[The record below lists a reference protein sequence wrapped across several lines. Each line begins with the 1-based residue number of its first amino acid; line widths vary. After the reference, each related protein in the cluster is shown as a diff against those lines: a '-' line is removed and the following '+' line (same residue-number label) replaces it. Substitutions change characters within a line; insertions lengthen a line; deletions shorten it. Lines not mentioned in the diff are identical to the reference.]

1 MQLYN
6 NTILLPNLQSLFN
19 LLSNSENNCENE
31 NFHFDCKPLFSERI
45 AIQHF
50 IKKENEKENE
60 RHIIRI
66 WNTTSLFDYWYYPFD
81 NCGKN
86 FIATIDYFIRD
97 EHIKINHLGINDFD
111 HAHMYNNSL
120 DNYDSEDLVKNLIN
134 FVKMVAKEECKDKII
149 LDVHENLRIF
159 FKYYYYI
166 GFKTTNQKC
175 TDNPFWVETELIV

>member
-1 MQLYN
+1 MQLHN

-19 LLSNSENNCENE
+19 LLSNSENENE
-31 NFHFDCKPLFSERI
+31 SESLYNCKPVFSERI

-50 IKKENEKENE
+50 IKNEK
-60 RHIIRI
+60 HIIRI
-66 WNTTSLFDYWYYPFD
+66 WKTTSLFDYWYYPFE

-97 EHIKINHLGINDFD
+97 EHIKINHLGINDFE
-111 HAHMYNNSL
+111 HGHMYNDSL

-134 FVKMVAKEECKDKII
+134 FVKLVAIEECKDKII

-159 FKYYYYI
+159 FKYYHYI
-166 GFKTTNQKC
+166 GFKITNKKC
-175 TDNPFWVETELIV
+175 RDNPFWVEAELII

>member
-19 LLSNSENNCENE
+19 LLSNNESENE
-31 NFHFDCKPLFSERI
+31 NCKCVFNERI

-50 IKKENEKENE
+50 FKKENE

-86 FIATIDYFIRD
+86 FIATIDYYIRD
-97 EHIKINHLGINDFD
+97 KHIKINHLGINDFFNGD
-111 HAHMYNNSL
+111 MYNNSL

-149 LDVHENLRIF
+149 LDVHENLRLF

-166 GFKTTNQKC
+166 GFQITNRKC
-175 TDNPFWVETELIV
+175 TDNPFWIETELII

>member
-19 LLSNSENNCENE
+19 LLSNNENENNCESE
-31 NFHFDCKPLFSERI
+31 NLYNCKPLFSERI

-50 IKKENEKENE
+50 IKNEKEKE

-97 EHIKINHLGINDFD
+97 EHIKINHLGINDFFNGD
-111 HAHMYNNSL
+111 MYNNSL

-149 LDVHENLRIF
+149 LDVHENLRLF

-166 GFKTTNQKC
+166 GFKTTNRKC
-175 TDNPFWVETELIV
+175 TDNPFWIQTELII